1 MLSIGLDI
9 FAFVVQL
16 NSWTPLFSSHQIWHL
31 VQKKEKREKKDKRG
45 RKKEEGERD
54 IQKKKLVASLSQETP
69 NDFDTLH
76 SQRNTDTFPTVN
88 HFLGRVSRL
97 GTEGALKTLVFFF
110 IFCLFVSLGM
120 SFIHF
125 LNDGYDEWFP
135 AMVHGRRMVV

>member
-1 MLSIGLDI
+1 MAPG
-9 FAFVVQL
+9 
-16 NSWTPLFSSHQIWHL
+16 T
-31 VQKKEKREKKDKRG
+31 KKKRG
-45 RKKEEGERD
+45 RKKIKEGEKKEEGERD
-54 IQKKKLVASLSQETP
+54 IQKKNLVASLSQETP

-76 SQRNTDTFPTVN
+76 SQRNTDTLPTVN

-110 IFCLFVSLGM
+110 FSFSFSLGM